1 LFMPDDT
8 GLADAPV
15 GTIMGYPVVINNDI
29 AVMAASAK
37 SILFGDFSFY
47 HIRDVM
53 NAELFRFTDSAY
65 AKLGQVA
72 YLAWMRSGGNLLDVG
87 GSIKYYINAAS

>member
-1 LFMPDDT
+1 
-8 GLADAPV
+8 
-15 GTIMGYPVVINNDI
+15 
-29 AVMAASAK
+29 
-37 SILFGDFSFY
+37 
-47 HIRDVM
+47 VM